1 MKAILQASKFE
12 FFKTNFHNSGLIDVL
27 LDIIKSGTDVHLDL
41 REYAFNILSNIC
53 SGNRDNQ
60 KEFRRKGGIELLKV
74 CLAYSEVE
82 QSGNASTFVLSV
94 IDCLSSSVFGNK
106 RSELHFLD
114 IEGVYILLD
123 LAETCEESLR
133 RVCLSAICTILENPK
148 SFQYFVEWSSGK
160 TTINASQ
167 LLIRLYKEEDK
178 RFGVDVEN
186 GMLQNVE
193 RPLNPRSSY
202 YQRKDGDQ
210 GGETG
215 ALGGG

>member
-1 MKAILQASKFE
+1 M
-12 FFKTNFHNSGLIDVL
+12 
-27 LDIIKSGTDVHLDL
+27 
-41 REYAFNILSNIC
+41 
-53 SGNRDNQ
+53 
-60 KEFRRKGGIELLKV
+60 

-186 GMLQNVE
+186 GML
-193 RPLNPRSSY
+193 
-202 YQRKDGDQ
+202 
-210 GGETG
+210 
-215 ALGGG
+215 